1 MVEKHEKLNM
11 YADDNV
17 SEYYDF
23 NELFEEVLYVQL
35 HSPKKDVRRSQIEY
49 TKIYYQYG
57 SLLMDL
63 QRYEDA
69 ARELEKAMR
78 WNPSNARIAF
88 EYAETFKARGMI
100 EEYYTI
106 TKKIHKIIFHDI
118 IGILDIIM

>member
-1 MVEKHEKLNM
+1 MVSKDTAGFDAAMEEIQFNIHNKKYDKALKMMESMVEKYEKLNM

-57 SLLMDL
+57 SFSM
-63 QRYEDA
+63 EA
-69 ARELEKAMR
+69 C
-78 WNPSNARIAF
+78 
-88 EYAETFKARGMI
+88 
-100 EEYYTI
+100 
-106 TKKIHKIIFHDI
+106 
-118 IGILDIIM
+118 